1 MQRVS
6 SSQLGLTNFTI
17 MENNDRINFELF
29 DALYSNDTKEE
40 LRKRFKEIIAAA
52 RDLEAEVEISLED
65 VVRGMEIC
73 RQLKDLDEEDHE
85 PVPYMPYS
93 YEMEDEGMCCHEDL
107 QLEDPSSVDI
117 SGHIHLLVDVALE
130 ERDYHDALVVRR
142 FLETFNR
149 KDNHLVEAELP
160 RLDAYIDT
168 LDGYN
173 EYLEQRNRK
182 PLKNGSRIGR
192 KRDYLFVTDEASS
205 SKDEEATAEQASLFI
220 EFLTLNG
227 LDSMRTS
234 ASKSSPLNIAIFAFI
249 RYWRRRGIL
258 APQHI
263 VSANAIY
270 RFLTEDCHIRR
281 EVTIKSFNNVFNH
294 CEDIKN
300 QEMDDKVADFFAH
313 R

>member
-17 MENNDRINFELF
+17 MENNIKISYELF

-40 LRKRFKEIIAAA
+40 LRKRFKEIIAEA
-52 RDLEAEVEISLED
+52 RELEVEIRPGD
-65 VVRGMEIC
+65 VERGMEIC
-73 RQLKDLDEEDHE
+73 RHIKDLDEEDNE

-107 QLEDPSSVDI
+107 QLEAPTSVDI
-117 SGHIHLLVDVALE
+117 SGHMHLLVDVALE
-130 ERDYHDALVVRR
+130 ERDYHDVLVVRR

-160 RLDAYIDT
+160 RLDAYIAT
-168 LDGYN
+168 LDGYY
-173 EYLEQRNRK
+173 EYLEQRDRK
-182 PLKNGSRIGR
+182 PLKNGTRVGR
-192 KRDYLFVTDEASS
+192 KREYLFVTDEASS
-205 SKDEEATAEQASLFI
+205 LKDEETTAEQASSFI
-220 EFLTLNG
+220 EFLSLNG
-227 LDSMRTS
+227 LDSMCTS

-249 RYWRRRGIL
+249 RYWRRKGIL

-270 RFLTEDCHIRR
+270 RFLTDDCHIRR
-281 EVTIKSFNNVFNH
+281 EATIKSFYNVFNH
-294 CEDIKN
+294 CEDMQN
-300 QEMDDKVADFFAH
+300 QDMDDKVADFFAH

>member
-1 MQRVS
+1 
-6 SSQLGLTNFTI
+6 
-17 MENNDRINFELF
+17 MENNIKTSYELYN
-29 DALYSNDTKEE
+29 ALYSNETKEE
-40 LRKRFKEIIAAA
+40 LRKRFKKIIAEA
-52 RDLEAEVEISLED
+52 RDFEKDNRPGDVE
-65 VVRGMEIC
+65 RGMEIC
-73 RQLKDLDEEDHE
+73 RQLKDIDEEDNE
-85 PVPYMPYS
+85 PVAPMQYPN
-93 YEMEDEGMCCHEDL
+93 EMEDEGIYCREDL
-107 QLEDPSSVDI
+107 QLEAPSSVDM
-117 SGHIHLLVDVALE
+117 SGHMHLLVDVAME

-168 LDGYN
+168 LDGYY
-173 EYLEQRNRK
+173 EYLEQRNKK

-192 KRDYLFVTDEASS
+192 KKEYLFVSDEASS
-205 SKDEEATAEQASLFI
+205 LKDEETTAEQASSFI

-227 LDSMRTS
+227 LNSMSTS

-249 RYWRRRGIL
+249 RYWRRKGIL

-270 RFLTEDCHIRR
+270 RFLTDDCHIRR

>member
-6 SSQLGLTNFTI
+6 SSQQGLTDFTI
-17 MENNDRINFELF
+17 MENNDRINFEF
-29 DALYSNDTKEE
+29 FTALCSSESEEE
-40 LRKRFKEIIAAA
+40 LRKRFKEIIVKA
-52 RDLEAEVEISLED
+52 RDLEKDNLRREVEPS
-65 VVRGMEIC
+65 MEII
-73 RQLKDLDEEDHE
+73 RQMKDLDEGDFKLL
-85 PVPYMPYS
+85 VSMQYS
-93 YEMEDEGMCCHEDL
+93 NEIEDEGMFCHEDL
-107 QLEDPSSVDI
+107 QFEVPSSVDI
-117 SGHIHLLVDVALE
+117 SGHMHLLVDVALE

-173 EYLEQRNRK
+173 EYLEQRNKK
-182 PLKNGSRIGR
+182 PLKNGARIGR

-205 SKDEEATAEQASLFI
+205 LKDEEATAEQASSLI

-227 LDSMRTS
+227 LDTMSTS

-249 RYWRRRGIL
+249 RYWRRKGIL

-270 RFLTEDCHIRR
+270 RFLTDDCHIRR

>member
-6 SSQLGLTNFTI
+6 SSQQGLTDFTI
-17 MENNDRINFELF
+17 MENNDRINFEF
-29 DALYSNDTKEE
+29 FTALCSSESEEE
-40 LRKRFKEIIAAA
+40 LRKRFKEIIVKA
-52 RDLEAEVEISLED
+52 RDLEKDNLRREVEPS
-65 VVRGMEIC
+65 MEII
-73 RQLKDLDEEDHE
+73 RQMKDLDEEDFKLL
-85 PVPYMPYS
+85 VSMQYS
-93 YEMEDEGMCCHEDL
+93 NEIEDEGMFCHEDL
-107 QLEDPSSVDI
+107 QFEVPSSVDI
-117 SGHIHLLVDVALE
+117 SGHMHLLVDVALE

-173 EYLEQRNRK
+173 EYLEQRNKK
-182 PLKNGSRIGR
+182 PLKNGARIGR

-205 SKDEEATAEQASLFI
+205 LKDEEATAEQASSLI

-227 LDSMRTS
+227 LDTMSTS
-234 ASKSSPLNIAIFAFI
+234 ASKSSPLNIAIYAFI
-249 RYWRRRGIL
+249 RYWRRKGIL

-270 RFLTEDCHIRR
+270 RFLTDDCHIRK

>member
-1 MQRVS
+1 
-6 SSQLGLTNFTI
+6 
-17 MENNDRINFELF
+17 MENNNRTNFELF
-29 DALYSNDTKEE
+29 ATLCSSEPEE
-40 LRKRFKEIIAAA
+40 EIRERFKEIIADA
-52 RDLEAEVEISLED
+52 RDLEIEIPLGAVERIMEV
-65 VVRGMEIC
+65 C
-73 RQLKDLDEEDHE
+73 RQIKDLAELDNEQ
-85 PVPYMPYS
+85 VSNVAYS
-93 YEMEDEGMCCHEDL
+93 YELEDEGKFCHDDL
-107 QLEDPSSVDI
+107 QIEPPSPVETPSPVDI
-117 SGHIHLLVDVALE
+117 SGHMHLLVDVAMQ
-130 ERDYHDALVVRR
+130 ERDYHNVLVVRN

-149 KDNHLVEAELP
+149 IDNHLVEAELP
-160 RLDAYIDT
+160 RLDAYIAT
-168 LDGYN
+168 LDGYY

-182 PLKNGSRIGR
+182 PLKNGTRIGR
-192 KRDYLFVTDEASS
+192 KKEYLFVSDEASS
-205 SKDEEATAEQASLFI
+205 LKDEETTAEQASLFI

-227 LDSMRTS
+227 LNSMSTS
-234 ASKSSPLNIAIFAFI
+234 ASKSSPMNIAIFAFI

-270 RFLTEDCHIRR
+270 RFLTEDCNIRK

>member
-1 MQRVS
+1 
-6 SSQLGLTNFTI
+6 
-17 MENNDRINFELF
+17 MENNIKISYELF

-52 RDLEAEVEISLED
+52 RELEVEIRPGD
-65 VVRGMEIC
+65 VERGMEIC
-73 RQLKDLDEEDHE
+73 RHIKDLDEEDNE

-107 QLEDPSSVDI
+107 QLEDPSPVDI
-117 SGHIHLLVDVALE
+117 SGHMHLLVDVALE

-168 LDGYN
+168 LDGYY
-173 EYLEQRNRK
+173 EYLEQRNKK

-192 KRDYLFVTDEASS
+192 KKEYLFVSDEASS
-205 SKDEEATAEQASLFI
+205 LKDEETTAEQASSFI

-227 LDSMRTS
+227 LNSMSTS

-249 RYWRRRGIL
+249 RYWRRKGIL

-270 RFLTEDCHIRR
+270 RFLTDDCHIRR
-281 EVTIKSFNNVFNH
+281 EVTIKSFNNVFSH

>member
-1 MQRVS
+1 
-6 SSQLGLTNFTI
+6 
-17 MENNDRINFELF
+17 MENNDRINFEF
-29 DALYSNDTKEE
+29 FTALYSSESEEE
-40 LRKRFKEIIAAA
+40 LRKKFKEIIVKA
-52 RDLEAEVEISLED
+52 RDFEKDNLRRDVERS
-65 VVRGMEIC
+65 MEII
-73 RQLKDLDEEDHE
+73 RQMEDLDEEDFKLFASMQ
-85 PVPYMPYS
+85 YFNKM
-93 YEMEDEGMCCHEDL
+93 DDAGKFCHEDL
-107 QLEDPSSVDI
+107 QFEAPSPMDM
-117 SGHIHLLVDVALE
+117 SGHIHLLVDVAMQ
-130 ERDYHDALVVRR
+130 ERDYHDVLVVRR

-173 EYLEQRNRK
+173 EYMEQRNKK

-205 SKDEEATAEQASLFI
+205 LKDEETTAEQASLFI

-227 LDSMRTS
+227 LNSMSTS
-234 ASKSSPLNIAIFAFI
+234 ASKSSPMNIAIFAFI

-270 RFLTEDCHIRR
+270 RFLTDDCHIRK
-281 EVTIKSFNNVFNH
+281 EVTIKSFYNVFNH
-294 CEDIKN
+294 CEDMKN

>member
-1 MQRVS
+1 
-6 SSQLGLTNFTI
+6 
-17 MENNDRINFELF
+17 MENNNRTNFELF
-29 DALYSNDTKEE
+29 ATLCSSEPEE
-40 LRKRFKEIIAAA
+40 EIRERFKEIIADA
-52 RDLEAEVEISLED
+52 RDLEIEIPLGAVERIMEV
-65 VVRGMEIC
+65 C
-73 RQLKDLDEEDHE
+73 RQIKDLAELDNE
-85 PVPYMPYS
+85 PVSNVAYS
-93 YEMEDEGMCCHEDL
+93 YELEDEGKFCHDDL
-107 QLEDPSSVDI
+107 QIEPPSPVDTPSPVDI
-117 SGHIHLLVDVALE
+117 SGHMHLLVDVAMQ
-130 ERDYHDALVVRR
+130 ERDYHNVLVVRN

-149 KDNHLVEAELP
+149 IDNHLVEAELP
-160 RLDAYIDT
+160 RLDAYIAT
-168 LDGYN
+168 LDGYY

-182 PLKNGSRIGR
+182 PLKNGTRIGR
-192 KRDYLFVTDEASS
+192 KKEYLFVSDEASS
-205 SKDEEATAEQASLFI
+205 LKDEETTAEQASLFI

-227 LDSMRTS
+227 LNSMSTS
-234 ASKSSPLNIAIFAFI
+234 ASKSSPMNIAIFAFI

-270 RFLTEDCHIRR
+270 RFLTDDCHIRK

>member
-1 MQRVS
+1 MD
-6 SSQLGLTNFTI
+6 
-17 MENNDRINFELF
+17 NNISTSYKIYNL
-29 DALYSNDTKEE
+29 LYSNDTEEE
-40 LRKRFKEIIAAA
+40 LRKRFKEIIAAS
-52 RDLEAEVEISLED
+52 RDLGIEIRPRDVE
-65 VVRGMEIC
+65 RGMEIC
-73 RQLKDLDEEDHE
+73 HQLKDLDEEDNE
-85 PVPYMPYS
+85 PVAPMQYPN
-93 YEMEDEGMCCHEDL
+93 EMENEGMYCREDL

-117 SGHIHLLVDVALE
+117 SGHIHLLVDVAME
-130 ERDYHDALVVRR
+130 ERDYHDVLVVRR

-173 EYLEQRNRK
+173 EYMEQRNKK

-192 KRDYLFVTDEASS
+192 KKEYLFVSDEASS
-205 SKDEEATAEQASLFI
+205 VKDEETTAEQAALFI

-227 LDSMRTS
+227 LNSMSTS
-234 ASKSSPLNIAIFAFI
+234 ASKSSPMNIAIFAFI

-270 RFLTEDCHIRR
+270 RFLTDDCHIRK
-281 EVTIKSFNNVFNH
+281 EVTIKSFYNVFNH
-294 CEDIKN
+294 CEDMKN
-300 QEMDDKVADFFAH
+300 QEMDDKVAEFFAH

>member
-1 MQRVS
+1 
-6 SSQLGLTNFTI
+6 
-17 MENNDRINFELF
+17 MENNNRTNFELF
-29 DALYSNDTKEE
+29 ATLCSSEPEE
-40 LRKRFKEIIAAA
+40 EIRERFKEIIADA
-52 RDLEAEVEISLED
+52 RDLEIEIPLGAVERIMEV
-65 VVRGMEIC
+65 C
-73 RQLKDLDEEDHE
+73 RQIKDLAELDNEQ
-85 PVPYMPYS
+85 VSNVAYS
-93 YEMEDEGMCCHEDL
+93 YELEDEGKFCHDDL
-107 QLEDPSSVDI
+107 QIEPPSPVETPSPVDI
-117 SGHIHLLVDVALE
+117 SGHMHLLVDVAMQ
-130 ERDYHDALVVRR
+130 ERDYHNVLVVRN

-149 KDNHLVEAELP
+149 IDNHLVEAELP
-160 RLDAYIDT
+160 RLDAYIAT
-168 LDGYN
+168 LDGYY

-182 PLKNGSRIGR
+182 PLKNGTRVGR
-192 KRDYLFVTDEASS
+192 KREYLFVTDEASS
-205 SKDEEATAEQASLFI
+205 VKDEETTAEQASLFI

-227 LDSMRTS
+227 LNSMSTS
-234 ASKSSPLNIAIFAFI
+234 ASKSSPMNIAIFAFI

-270 RFLTEDCHIRR
+270 RFLTEDCHIRK

>member
-6 SSQLGLTNFTI
+6 SSQQGLTDFTI
-17 MENNDRINFELF
+17 MENNDRINFEF
-29 DALYSNDTKEE
+29 FTALCSSESEEE
-40 LRKRFKEIIAAA
+40 LRKRFKEIIVKA
-52 RDLEAEVEISLED
+52 RDLEKDNLRREVEPS
-65 VVRGMEIC
+65 MEII
-73 RQLKDLDEEDHE
+73 RQMKDLDEEDFKLL
-85 PVPYMPYS
+85 VSMQYS
-93 YEMEDEGMCCHEDL
+93 NEIEDEGMFCHEDL
-107 QLEDPSSVDI
+107 QFEVPSSVDI
-117 SGHIHLLVDVALE
+117 SGHMHLLVDVALE

-173 EYLEQRNRK
+173 EYLEQRNKK
-182 PLKNGSRIGR
+182 PLKNGARIGR

-205 SKDEEATAEQASLFI
+205 LKDEEATAEQASSLI

-227 LDSMRTS
+227 LDSMSTS
-234 ASKSSPLNIAIFAFI
+234 ASKSSPMNIAIFAFI

-270 RFLTEDCHIRR
+270 RFLTDDCHIRK
-281 EVTIKSFNNVFNH
+281 EVTIKSFYNVFNH
-294 CEDIKN
+294 CEDMKN

>member
-1 MQRVS
+1 MD
-6 SSQLGLTNFTI
+6 
-17 MENNDRINFELF
+17 NNISTSYKLYNL
-29 DALYSNDTKEE
+29 LYSNDTEEE
-40 LRKRFKEIIAAA
+40 LRKRFKEIIAAS
-52 RDLEAEVEISLED
+52 RDLGIEIRPRDVE
-65 VVRGMEIC
+65 RGMEIC
-73 RQLKDLDEEDHE
+73 RQLKDLDEEDNE
-85 PVPYMPYS
+85 PVAPMQYPN
-93 YEMEDEGMCCHEDL
+93 EMENEGMYCREDL

-117 SGHIHLLVDVALE
+117 SGHMHLLVDVAMQ
-130 ERDYHDALVVRR
+130 ERDYHKVLVVRN

-149 KDNHLVEAELP
+149 IDNHLVEAELP
-160 RLDAYIDT
+160 RLDAYIAT
-168 LDGYN
+168 LDGYY

-182 PLKNGSRIGR
+182 PLDNGIRIGR
-192 KRDYLFVTDEASS
+192 KKEYLFVSDEASS
-205 SKDEEATAEQASLFI
+205 VKDEETTAEQASLFI

-227 LDSMRTS
+227 LNSMSTS
-234 ASKSSPLNIAIFAFI
+234 ASKSSPMNIAIFAFI

-270 RFLTEDCHIRR
+270 RFLTEDCNIRK

>member
-1 MQRVS
+1 
-6 SSQLGLTNFTI
+6 
-17 MENNDRINFELF
+17 MENNIKISYELYNV
-29 DALYSNDTKEE
+29 LYSNDTKEE

-52 RDLEAEVEISLED
+52 RDLEAEVEIRLED

-85 PVPYMPYS
+85 PVALMQYPN
-93 YEMEDEGMCCHEDL
+93 EMENEGMYCQEDL

-117 SGHIHLLVDVALE
+117 SGHIHLLVDVAME
-130 ERDYHDALVVRR
+130 ERDYHDVLVVRR

-173 EYLEQRNRK
+173 EYMEQRNKK
-182 PLKNGSRIGR
+182 PLKNGSKIGR

-205 SKDEEATAEQASLFI
+205 LKDEETTAEQASLFI

-227 LDSMRTS
+227 LNSMSTS
-234 ASKSSPLNIAIFAFI
+234 ASKSSPMNIAIFAFI

-270 RFLTEDCHIRR
+270 RFLTDDCHIRK

-294 CEDIKN
+294 CEDMKN

>member
-6 SSQLGLTNFTI
+6 SSQQGLTDFTI
-17 MENNDRINFELF
+17 MENNDRINFEF
-29 DALYSNDTKEE
+29 FTALCSSESEEE
-40 LRKRFKEIIAAA
+40 LRKRFKEIIVKA
-52 RDLEAEVEISLED
+52 RDLEKDNLRREVEPS
-65 VVRGMEIC
+65 MEII
-73 RQLKDLDEEDHE
+73 RQMKDLDEEDFKLL
-85 PVPYMPYS
+85 VSMQYS
-93 YEMEDEGMCCHEDL
+93 NEIEDEGMFCHEDL
-107 QLEDPSSVDI
+107 QFEVPSSVDI
-117 SGHIHLLVDVALE
+117 SGHMHLLVDVALE

-173 EYLEQRNRK
+173 EYLEQRNKK
-182 PLKNGSRIGR
+182 PLKNGARIGR

-205 SKDEEATAEQASLFI
+205 LKDEEATAEQASSLI

-227 LDSMRTS
+227 LDTMSTS

-249 RYWRRRGIL
+249 RYWRRKGIL

-270 RFLTEDCHIRR
+270 RFLTDDCHIRR

-300 QEMDDKVADFFAH
+300 QEMDDNVADFFAH

>member
-1 MQRVS
+1 MD
-6 SSQLGLTNFTI
+6 
-17 MENNDRINFELF
+17 NNIRISYELF
-29 DALYSNDTKEE
+29 DALYSNETKEE
-40 LRKRFKEIIAAA
+40 LRKRFKKIIAEA
-52 RDLEAEVEISLED
+52 RDVEIEISLGD

-73 RQLKDLDEEDHE
+73 RQLKDLDEENNE
-85 PVPYMPYS
+85 PVAPMQYPN
-93 YEMEDEGMCCHEDL
+93 EMEDEGMFCREDL
-107 QLEDPSSVDI
+107 QLEAPSSVDI

-160 RLDAYIDT
+160 RLDAHIDT

-173 EYLEQRNRK
+173 EYLEQRNKK
-182 PLKNGSRIGR
+182 PLKNGGRIGR
-192 KRDYLFVTDEASS
+192 KKEYLFVSDEASS
-205 SKDEEATAEQASLFI
+205 VKDEETTAEQASLFI

-227 LDSMRTS
+227 LNSMSTS
-234 ASKSSPLNIAIFAFI
+234 ASKSSPMNIAIFAFI

-270 RFLTEDCHIRR
+270 RFLTDDCHIRK
-281 EVTIKSFNNVFNH
+281 EVTIKSFYNVFNH
-294 CEDIKN
+294 CEDMKN

>member
-1 MQRVS
+1 MDMSIHV
-6 SSQLGLTNFTI
+6 
-17 MENNDRINFELF
+17 
-29 DALYSNDTKEE
+29 
-40 LRKRFKEIIAAA
+40 
-52 RDLEAEVEISLED
+52 
-65 VVRGMEIC
+65 
-73 RQLKDLDEEDHE
+73 
-85 PVPYMPYS
+85 
-93 YEMEDEGMCCHEDL
+93 
-107 QLEDPSSVDI
+107 
-117 SGHIHLLVDVALE
+117 HILVDVAMQ

-160 RLDAYIDT
+160 RLDAYIAT
-168 LDGYN
+168 LDGYY

-182 PLKNGSRIGR
+182 PLDNGIRIGR
-192 KRDYLFVTDEASS
+192 KKEYLFVSDEASS
-205 SKDEEATAEQASLFI
+205 LKDEETTAEQASLFI
-220 EFLTLNG
+220 EFLALNG
-227 LDSMRTS
+227 LNSMSTS
-234 ASKSSPLNIAIFAFI
+234 ASKSSPMNIAIFAFI

-270 RFLTEDCHIRR
+270 RFLTEDCNIRK

>member
-6 SSQLGLTNFTI
+6 SSQQGLTDFTI
-17 MENNDRINFELF
+17 MENNDRINFEF
-29 DALYSNDTKEE
+29 FTALCSSESEEE
-40 LRKRFKEIIAAA
+40 LRKRFKEIIVKA
-52 RDLEAEVEISLED
+52 RDLEKDNLRREVEPS
-65 VVRGMEIC
+65 MEII
-73 RQLKDLDEEDHE
+73 RQMKDLDEEDFKLL
-85 PVPYMPYS
+85 VSMQYS
-93 YEMEDEGMCCHEDL
+93 NEIEDEGMFCHEDL
-107 QLEDPSSVDI
+107 QFEVPSSVDI
-117 SGHIHLLVDVALE
+117 SGHMHLLVDVALE

-182 PLKNGSRIGR
+182 PLKNGTRVGR
-192 KRDYLFVTDEASS
+192 KREYLFVTDEASS
-205 SKDEEATAEQASLFI
+205 LKDEETTAEQASLFI

-227 LDSMRTS
+227 LDSLCTS

-249 RYWRRRGIL
+249 RYWRRKGIL

-270 RFLTEDCHIRR
+270 RFLTDDCHIRK

-294 CEDIKN
+294 CEDMKN

>member
-1 MQRVS
+1 MQGVS
-6 SSQLGLTNFTI
+6 SSQQGLTNFTI

-29 DALYSNDTKEE
+29 TALCYSETEEE
-40 LRKRFKEIIAAA
+40 LRKKFKKIIAKA
-52 RDLEAEVEISLED
+52 RDFE
-65 VVRGMEIC
+65 
-73 RQLKDLDEEDHE
+73 KDNA
-85 PVPYMPYS
+85 PVPNMPYS
-93 YEMEDEGMCCHEDL
+93 YEMEDDGMFCHEDL
-107 QLEDPSSVDI
+107 QFEVPSSVDM
-117 SGHIHLLVDVALE
+117 SEHMHLLVDVALE

-168 LDGYN
+168 LDVYY
-173 EYLEQRNRK
+173 EYLEQRNKK

-192 KRDYLFVTDEASS
+192 KKEYLFVSDEASS
-205 SKDEEATAEQASLFI
+205 LKDEETTAEQASSFI
-220 EFLTLNG
+220 EFLTLTG
-227 LDSMRTS
+227 LNSMSTS

-249 RYWRRRGIL
+249 RYWRRKGIL

-270 RFLTEDCHIRR
+270 RFLTDDCHIRR

>member
-1 MQRVS
+1 
-6 SSQLGLTNFTI
+6 
-17 MENNDRINFELF
+17 MENNIKISYELYN
-29 DALYSNDTKEE
+29 ALYSNDTKEE

-52 RDLEAEVEISLED
+52 RDLEAEVEIRLED

-73 RQLKDLDEEDHE
+73 RQLKDLDEEDNA
-85 PVPYMPYS
+85 PVAPMQYPN
-93 YEMEDEGMCCHEDL
+93 EMEDEGMYCQEDL

-117 SGHIHLLVDVALE
+117 SGHIHILVDVAME

-160 RLDAYIDT
+160 RLDAYIAT
-168 LDGYN
+168 LDGYY

-182 PLKNGSRIGR
+182 PLKNGTRIGR
-192 KRDYLFVTDEASS
+192 KKEYLFVSDEASS
-205 SKDEEATAEQASLFI
+205 LKDEETTAEQASLFI

-227 LDSMRTS
+227 LNSMSTS
-234 ASKSSPLNIAIFAFI
+234 ASKSSPMNIAIFAFI

-270 RFLTEDCHIRR
+270 RFLTEDCNIRK

>member
-1 MQRVS
+1 
-6 SSQLGLTNFTI
+6 
-17 MENNDRINFELF
+17 MENNDRINFEF
-29 DALYSNDTKEE
+29 FTALYSSESEEE
-40 LRKRFKEIIAAA
+40 LRKKFKEIIVKA
-52 RDLEAEVEISLED
+52 RDFEKDNLRRDVERS
-65 VVRGMEIC
+65 MEII
-73 RQLKDLDEEDHE
+73 RQMEDLDEEDFKLFASMQ
-85 PVPYMPYS
+85 YFNKM
-93 YEMEDEGMCCHEDL
+93 DDAGKFCHEDL
-107 QLEDPSSVDI
+107 QFEAPSPMDMSIHV
-117 SGHIHLLVDVALE
+117 HILVDVAMQ
-130 ERDYHDALVVRR
+130 ERDYHNVLVVRN

-149 KDNHLVEAELP
+149 IDNHLVEAELP
-160 RLDAYIDT
+160 RLDAYIAT
-168 LDGYN
+168 LDGYY

-182 PLKNGSRIGR
+182 PLKNGTRIGR
-192 KRDYLFVTDEASS
+192 KKEYLFVSDEASS
-205 SKDEEATAEQASLFI
+205 LKDEETTAEQASLFI

-227 LDSMRTS
+227 LNSMSTS
-234 ASKSSPLNIAIFAFI
+234 ASKSSPMNIAIFAFI

-270 RFLTEDCHIRR
+270 RFLTDDCHIRR

>member
-1 MQRVS
+1 
-6 SSQLGLTNFTI
+6 
-17 MENNDRINFELF
+17 MENNIKISYELYNV
-29 DALYSNDTKEE
+29 LYSNDTKEE

-85 PVPYMPYS
+85 PVALMQYPN
-93 YEMEDEGMCCHEDL
+93 EMENEGMYCQEDL

-117 SGHIHLLVDVALE
+117 SGHIHLLVDVAME

-173 EYLEQRNRK
+173 EYMEQRNRK
-182 PLKNGSRIGR
+182 PLDNGIRIGR
-192 KRDYLFVTDEASS
+192 KKEYLFVSDEASS
-205 SKDEEATAEQASLFI
+205 LKDEETTAEQASLFI

-227 LDSMRTS
+227 LNSMSTS

-249 RYWRRRGIL
+249 RYWRRKGIL

-270 RFLTEDCHIRR
+270 RFLTEDCNIRK
-281 EVTIKSFNNVFNH
+281 EATIKSFYNVFNH
-294 CEDIKN
+294 CEDMKN
-300 QEMDDKVADFFAH
+300 KEMDDKVADFFAH

>member
-6 SSQLGLTNFTI
+6 SSQQGLTDFTI
-17 MENNDRINFELF
+17 MENNDRINFEF
-29 DALYSNDTKEE
+29 FTALCSSESEEE
-40 LRKRFKEIIAAA
+40 LRKRFKEIIVKA
-52 RDLEAEVEISLED
+52 RDLEKDNLRREVEPS
-65 VVRGMEIC
+65 MEII
-73 RQLKDLDEEDHE
+73 RQMKDLDEEDFKLL
-85 PVPYMPYS
+85 VSMQYS
-93 YEMEDEGMCCHEDL
+93 NEIEDEGMFCHEDL
-107 QLEDPSSVDI
+107 QFEVPSSVDI
-117 SGHIHLLVDVALE
+117 SGHMHLLVDVALE

-173 EYLEQRNRK
+173 EYLEQRNKK
-182 PLKNGSRIGR
+182 PLKNGARIGR
-192 KRDYLFVTDEASS
+192 KRDYLFVTDEESS
-205 SKDEEATAEQASLFI
+205 LKDEEATAEQASLFI

-227 LDSMRTS
+227 LDTMSTS
-234 ASKSSPLNIAIFAFI
+234 ASKSSPLNIAIYAFI
-249 RYWRRRGIL
+249 RYWRRKGIL

-300 QEMDDKVADFFAH
+300 QEMDDKVADFFA
-313 R
+313 RR

>member
-1 MQRVS
+1 
-6 SSQLGLTNFTI
+6 
-17 MENNDRINFELF
+17 MENNIKISYELYNV
-29 DALYSNDTKEE
+29 LYSNDTKEE

-52 RDLEAEVEISLED
+52 RDLEAEVEIRLED

-85 PVPYMPYS
+85 PVALMQYPN
-93 YEMEDEGMCCHEDL
+93 EMENEGMYCQEDL

-117 SGHIHLLVDVALE
+117 SGHIHLLVDVAME
-130 ERDYHDALVVRR
+130 ERDYHDVLVVRR

-173 EYLEQRNRK
+173 EYMEQRNRK
-182 PLKNGSRIGR
+182 PLDNGTRIGR
-192 KRDYLFVTDEASS
+192 KKEYLFVSDEVSS
-205 SKDEEATAEQASLFI
+205 LKDEETTAEQASLFI

-227 LDSMRTS
+227 LNSMSTS
-234 ASKSSPLNIAIFAFI
+234 ASKSSPMNIAIFAFI

-270 RFLTEDCHIRR
+270 RFLTDDCHIRK